1 MAALLFKLQ
10 ACTQLELNKVAST
23 SKLCAWKKS
32 RRYAEPAPLKNIDF
46 RRPKKDSCVPNET
59 KGSKQLEKPYCSKD
73 PSVSGETSATNKLK
87 ELRKLA
93 PNAAIFTSI
102 LDSSSDDDR
111 NNSETDT
118 GDEDESNCISE
129 PLTSL
134 FVPQAINFTN
144 DELQE
149 HCKNHTKGIK
159 IVTVYHK
166 FTSMCITSA
175 SRTWQLQ
182 RAGRITASI
191 SKQAFQVGKSVDY
204 PKSLMNSVMQY
215 SESIDVAATRYG
227 KRMEKEAKRDYIN
240 LATKSHST
248 MVVSDTGLHVLP
260 ESPYLAASPDGLI
273 ECKCHGKGVLEIKCP
288 YKYKDSL
295 DGWKSDSNF
304 PVSFDGVIRQNHQ
317 YYFQVQHQLLVT
329 GRSYCHFFIWTKGEK
344 ESDKLLLTIEED
356 SQFYL
361 KLQEQFCKVFFN
373 FILPEIVSRKHDQ
386 NKDNSANFIAIVK
399 DLASNP

>member
-1 MAALLFKLQ
+1 MLSQPL
-10 ACTQLELNKVAST
+10 
-23 SKLCAWKKS
+23 
-32 RRYAEPAPLKNIDF
+32 LKNIDF

-149 HCKNHTKGIK
+149 HCKKSYKRYKNSNCVSQYRNFCK
-159 IVTVYHK
+159 ITEK
-166 FTSMCITSA
+166 QSA

-240 LATKSHST
+240 LVTKSHST

-304 PVSFDGVIRQNHQ
+304 PVSSDGVIRQNHQ

-356 SQFYL
+356 SQFCL
-361 KLQEQFCKVFFN
+361 KLQEQCCKVFFN

-386 NKDNSANFIAIVK
+386 NKDNSDKLYCYCKRPSFQPCNGPDCEMEWFH
-399 DLASNP
+399 